1 MVQWDDILHDGP
13 VPAGFDADALR
24 EVRADFIASMGWST
38 RDEVTSRFAKRDAQL
53 DAAHDSDEIVLWFE
67 NDLYDQLQ
75 LIQILDRLADP
86 PAARVTL
93 VQTDRPLGHVKE
105 PFGELFARRSSVS
118 TDQLALARTAWQAF
132 TSSDPHSIEALTLVP
147 AVAGNAATVRPPLPY
162 LGPALHRFLEEY
174 PGVQDGVSRSQRQV
188 LSALEAGE
196 RHLGDVFRE
205 SASLEPA
212 IYLGDWSFVAYVRE
226 LVEAPTP
233 LIEATGEGQLYGH
246 HQLRLTRAGRDVIGG
261 RADHVR
267 LNGVDRWLG
276 GVHLHGHDVPWR
288 WDPAAG
294 RLVDATR

>member
-1 MVQWDDILHDGP
+1 MIQWVDILHDGP

-24 EVRADFIASMGWST
+24 GVRADFIASMGWST
-38 RDEVTSRFAKRDAQL
+38 RDEVMSRFAKRDAQL
-53 DAAHDSDEIVLWFE
+53 DAAHGSDEIVLWFE

-105 PFGELFARRSSVS
+105 PFGELFARRASVS
-118 TDQLALARTAWQAF
+118 TEELALARTAWQAF
-132 TSSDPHSIEALTLVP
+132 TSPDPHSIEVLTYVP
-147 AVAGNAATVRPPLPY
+147 AAAGKATPRQPPLPY
-162 LGPALHRFLEEY
+162 LGPALHRLLEEY

-188 LSALEAGE
+188 LSALEQGE
-196 RHLGDVFRE
+196 RHLGDVFGE
-205 SASLEPA
+205 SASREPA

-233 LIEATGEGQLYGH
+233 LIEATGEGPLYGH
-246 HQLRLTRAGRDVIGG
+246 HRLKLTDAGRDVIAG

-276 GVHLHGHDVPWR
+276 GVHLHGHEVNWR
-288 WDPAAG
+288 WDPIAG
-294 RLVDATR
+294 KLVS